1 MSNQKQLNTIVPDI
15 YQILGD
21 LSNGKPLPITEEAL
35 DLTMAS
41 MKEAILHWATPRSR
55 DVDFTVRMSNVG
67 KPSRQLWFEKRDPKG
82 RSSVDGATQIK
93 FLYGHVLEEIVLML
107 VRMAGH
113 NVTDEQKEVKV
124 NGITGHMDCKINGQ
138 VVDVKSASKFAFNK
152 FMKGTLVD
160 DDPFGY
166 LGQLAGYEKAE
177 GTDEGGFLVINK
189 ESGELCMYCPDDLD
203 KPNIDTKINSLL
215 NELKLDTPP
224 EMCYNPTPDGKKGNM
239 QLPKGCTWCKYKH
252 ECHKDA
258 NDGEGLRTFRYS
270 TGYKYL
276 THVEVE
282 PKVDEIL

>member
-1 MSNQKQLNTIVPDI
+1 MSNQKQLETLVPDI
-15 YQILGD
+15 YWLLED
-21 LSNGKPLPITEEAL
+21 LSNGKPLPLTEEAL
-35 DLTMAS
+35 DKTMAS
-41 MKEAILHWATPRSR
+41 MKEAILHWATPRKR

-82 RSSVDGATQIK
+82 RGSVDGATQIK

-113 NVTDEQKEVKV
+113 DVTDEQKEVKV
-124 NGITGHMDCKINGQ
+124 DGITGHMDCKINGQ
-138 VVDVKSASKFAFNK
+138 VVDVKSASRFAFTK
-152 FMKGTLVD
+152 FMKGTLAD

-203 KPNIDTKINSLL
+203 KPNINTTITTLL
-215 NELKLDTPP
+215 DELELDTPP
-224 EMCYNPTPDGKKGNM
+224 KLCYNPIPDGKKGNM
-239 QLPKGCTWCKYKH
+239 KIAKGCTWCKYKH

-258 NDGEGLRTFRYS
+258 NDGEGLRTFKYS
-270 TGYKYL
+270 TGYTYL
-276 THVEVE
+276 TEVVAE

>member
-1 MSNQKQLNTIVPDI
+1 MNQKPLNTIVPDI
-15 YQILGD
+15 YGLLEN
-21 LSNGKPLPITEEAL
+21 LSNGEPLPITEEAL
-35 DLTMAS
+35 DATMAS
-41 MKEAILHWATPRSR
+41 MKEAILHWATPRPR
-55 DVDFTVRMSNVG
+55 DTDFTVRMSNVG
-67 KPSRQLWFEKRDPKG
+67 KPSRQMWFEKHDPNG
-82 RSSVDGATQIK
+82 RGSVDGATQIK

-113 NVTDEQKEVKV
+113 SVTDEQKEVTV
-124 NGITGHMDCKINGQ
+124 NGIVGHMDCKINGQ

-152 FMKGTLVD
+152 FMKGTLAD

-189 ESGELCMYCPDDLD
+189 ESGELCMYVPDDLD
-203 KPNIDTKINSLL
+203 KPNIDTKINTLL
-215 NELKLDTPP
+215 DELKLDTPP
-224 EMCYNPTPDGKKGNM
+224 ELCYTPTPDGKKGNM

-252 ECHKDA
+252 QCHKDA
-258 NDGEGLRTFRYS
+258 NDGEGLRTFKYS

>member
-1 MSNQKQLNTIVPDI
+1 MNQKPLNTIVPDI
-15 YQILGD
+15 YGLLEN
-21 LSNGKPLPITEEAL
+21 LSNGEPLPITEEAL
-35 DLTMAS
+35 DETMAA
-41 MKEAILHWATPRSR
+41 MKEAILHWATPRKR
-55 DVDFTVRMSNVG
+55 DTDFTVRMSNVG
-67 KPSRQLWFEKRDPKG
+67 KPSRQLWFEKRDPVG
-82 RSSVDGATQIK
+82 RGSVDGATQIK

-113 NVTDEQKEVKV
+113 NVTDEQKEVTV
-124 NGITGHMDCKINGQ
+124 NGIVGHMDCKINGQ

-152 FMKGTLVD
+152 FMKGTLAD

-166 LGQLAGYEKAE
+166 LGQLSAYEKAE

-189 ESGELCMYCPDDLD
+189 ESGELCMYVPDDLD
-203 KPNIDTKINSLL
+203 KPNIDVKINTLL
-215 NELKLDTPP
+215 DALELDTPP
-224 EMCYNPTPDGKKGNM
+224 DLCYTPTPDGKKGNM

-258 NDGEGLRTFRYS
+258 NDGEGLRTFKYS

-276 THVEVE
+276 TRVEAE

>member
-1 MSNQKQLNTIVPDI
+1 MSQKQLSTLVPDI
-15 YQILGD
+15 YKLLED
-21 LSNGKPLPITEEAL
+21 LSAGEPLPLTEEAL
-35 DLTMAS
+35 DETMAS
-41 MKEAILHWATPRSR
+41 MKEAIMHWATPRKR
-55 DVDFTVRMSNVG
+55 DTDFTLRMSNVG
-67 KPSRQLWFEKRDPKG
+67 KPQRQLWFEKRDENTRG
-82 RSSVDGATQIK
+82 NINGSTQIK
-93 FLYGHVLEEIVLML
+93 FLYGHVLEELVLML

-113 NVTDEQKEVKV
+113 DVTDEQKEVTV
-124 NGITGHMDCKINGQ
+124 NGIVGHMDCKINGQ

-152 FMKGTLVD
+152 FMKGTLAN

-189 ESGELCMYCPDDLD
+189 ESGELCMYVPDDLD
-203 KPNIDTKINSLL
+203 KPNIDTKINTLL
-215 NELKLDTPP
+215 DELKLDTPP
-224 EMCYNPTPDGKKGNM
+224 DLCYTPIPDGKKGNM

-258 NDGEGLRTFRYS
+258 NDGAGLRTFKYS

-276 THVEVE
+276 THVEAE

>member
-1 MSNQKQLNTIVPDI
+1 MNQKPLNTIVPDI
-15 YQILGD
+15 YGLLEN
-21 LSNGKPLPITEEAL
+21 LSNGEPLPITEEAL
-35 DLTMAS
+35 DETMAS
-41 MKEAILHWATPRSR
+41 MKEAILHWATPRKR
-55 DVDFTVRMSNVG
+55 DTDFTVRMSNVG
-67 KPSRQLWFEKRDPKG
+67 KPSRQMWFEKRDPNG
-82 RSSVDGATQIK
+82 RGSVDGATQIK

-113 NVTDEQKEVKV
+113 SVTDEQKEVTV
-124 NGITGHMDCKINGQ
+124 NGIVGHMDCKINGQ

-152 FMKGTLVD
+152 FMKGTLAD

-189 ESGELCMYCPDDLD
+189 ESGELCMYVPDDLD
-203 KPNIDTKINSLL
+203 KPNIDTKINTLL
-215 NELKLDTPP
+215 DELKLDTPP
-224 EMCYNPTPDGKKGNM
+224 DLCYTPTPDGKKGNM

-258 NDGEGLRTFRYS
+258 NDGEGLRTFKYS

-276 THVEVE
+276 THVEAE

>member
-1 MSNQKQLNTIVPDI
+1 MNQKPLNTLVPDI
-15 YQILGD
+15 YELLEN

-35 DLTMAS
+35 DITMAS

-55 DVDFTVRMSNVG
+55 DTDFSVRMSNVG
-67 KPSRQLWFEKRDPKG
+67 KPSRQLWFEKRDPAG
-82 RSSVDGATQIK
+82 RGGIDGATQIK
-93 FLYGHVLEEIVLML
+93 FLYGHILEEIVLML

-152 FMKGTLVD
+152 FRQGTLAA

-189 ESGELCMYCPDDLD
+189 ESGELCMYVPDDLD
-203 KPNIDTKINSLL
+203 KPNIDTKINTLL
-215 NELKLDTPP
+215 GELKLDTPP
-224 EMCYNPTPDGKKGNM
+224 EMCYTPTPDGKKGNM

-258 NDGEGLRTFRYS
+258 NDGAGLRTFKYS

>member
-1 MSNQKQLNTIVPDI
+1 MNQKPLNTLVPDI
-15 YQILGD
+15 YELLEN

-35 DLTMAS
+35 DITMAS

-55 DVDFTVRMSNVG
+55 DTDFSVRMSNVG
-67 KPSRQLWFEKRDPKG
+67 KPSRQLWFEKRDPAG
-82 RSSVDGATQIK
+82 RGGVDGATQIK
-93 FLYGHVLEEIVLML
+93 FLYGHILEEIVLML

-152 FMKGTLVD
+152 FRQGTLAA

-189 ESGELCMYCPDDLD
+189 ESGELCMYVPDDLD
-203 KPNIDTKINSLL
+203 KPNIDTKINTLL
-215 NELKLDTPP
+215 DELKLDTPP
-224 EMCYNPTPDGKKGNM
+224 EMCYTPTPDGKKGNM

-258 NDGEGLRTFRYS
+258 NDGAGLRTFKYS